1 MKDLEVGK
9 IYHDDEFDIDIN
21 LYLTYA
27 QIQQIV
33 NAVIKASQEDDS
45 WSERQTNIDM
55 LVLFHATNI
64 GKQKLEEIGHDGLL
78 TSGLI
83 SKVNGHVLNLH
94 QIYEAIEFTESWKR
108 VGFKFMSQ
116 LPDLMKN
123 ETFNAV
129 LKKYGNTSKK

>member
-1 MKDLEVGK
+1 MTEIKNK

-21 LYLTYA
+21 EYLTYA

-33 NAVIKASQEDDS
+33 NAVIKASKENDS

-64 GKQKLEEIGHDGLL
+64 GVEKLEEIGHEALL

-83 SKVNGHVLNLH
+83 DKVNNHVFNLH
-94 QIYEAIEFTESWKR
+94 QVYEAIGFTESWKR
-108 VGFKFMSQ
+108 AGFKFVSQ
-116 LPDLMKN
+116 LPDLVNN

-129 LKKYGNTSKK
+129 LKKYGKSSKE